1 MDITKLDKANELVK
15 KMNICDSYITILVQ
29 AKNNNETA
37 KELYQKDMITLNLS
51 LCKSVSS
58 VRDLVIKVYESRVF
72 IDGVKIKPSDIML
85 DNDILSLLID
95 YYTNKRIAIA
105 LKLAAL

>member
-15 KMNICDSYITILVQ
+15 KMNICDSYITISTQ

-37 KELYQKDMITLNLS
+37 KELYQKDMLTLNLS
-51 LCKSVSS
+51 LCQFVSS
-58 VRDLVIKVYESRVF
+58 ECNLAMKVHEAKGF

-95 YYTNKRIAIA
+95 YYTKKRIAIGV
-105 LKLAAL
+105 KLAAL

>member
-58 VRDLVIKVYESRVF
+58 VRDLAIKVHEAKGF

-95 YYTNKRIAIA
+95 YYTKKRIAIGV
-105 LKLAAL
+105 KLAAL

>member
-15 KMNICDSYITILVQ
+15 KMNICDSYITILTQ

-37 KELYQKDMITLNLS
+37 TELYQKDMITLNLS
-51 LCKSVSS
+51 LCKFVSS
-58 VRDLVIKVYESRVF
+58 ECNLAIKVHEAKGF

-95 YYTNKRIAIA
+95 YYTKKRIAIGV
-105 LKLAAL
+105 KLAAL